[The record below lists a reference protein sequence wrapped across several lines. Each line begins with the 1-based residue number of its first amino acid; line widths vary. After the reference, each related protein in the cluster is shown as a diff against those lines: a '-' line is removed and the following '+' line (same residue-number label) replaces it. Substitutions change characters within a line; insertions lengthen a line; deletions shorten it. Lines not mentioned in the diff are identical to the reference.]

1 MYLCSLNSMV
11 EYYQED
17 RTCNFRA
24 VWLSKNTPFIFR
36 SDHWWGNFEELKNRE
51 IRQEVVPVR
60 YVTKHC
66 NVGLCSGVTSSWSW
80 TRACLLAAGSDLR
93 VAADVKIHRCEII
106 ELVQSTTK
114 SLLAVPFHV
123 AISDFHHQTR
133 DASF

>member
-1 MYLCSLNSMV
+1 MSRSTAMSGYVRVSLPV
-11 EYYQED
+11 G
-17 RTCNFRA
+17 RG
-24 VWLSKNTPFIFR
+24 L
-36 SDHWWGNFEELKNRE
+36 EL
-51 IRQEVVPVR
+51 I
-60 YVTKHC
+60 
-66 NVGLCSGVTSSWSW
+66 L
-80 TRACLLAAGSDLR
+80 CLLAAGSDLR